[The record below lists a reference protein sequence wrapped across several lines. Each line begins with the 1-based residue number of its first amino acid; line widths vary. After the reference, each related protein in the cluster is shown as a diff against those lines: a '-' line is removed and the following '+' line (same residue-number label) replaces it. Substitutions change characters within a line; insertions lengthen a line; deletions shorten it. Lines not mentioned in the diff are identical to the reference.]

1 MANARVCPL
10 SVIGWGGDKMKH
22 LAHHIGV
29 YIPTTA
35 GMGHTVD
42 ATPLVEKTLTFLGER
57 FGGATSIKGQG
68 VWNSDAG
75 LVSETVYIVQAFTT
89 QMGMNRHLDDVVV
102 YAKALK
108 AALKQE
114 AMALEVDR
122 QLILL

>member
-1 MANARVCPL
+1 
-10 SVIGWGGDKMKH
+10 MKQ

-35 GMGHTVD
+35 GIGHTVD
-42 ATPLVEKTLTFLGER
+42 AAPLVEKTLAFLGER
-57 FGGATSIKGQG
+57 FGGATSIEGRG

-89 QMGMNRHLDDVVV
+89 QTGMSRHFEDVVDF
-102 YAKALK
+102 ARAIKAV
-108 AALKQE
+108 LKQE

>member
-1 MANARVCPL
+1 MVNAIDYPL
-10 SVIGWGGDKMKH
+10 FAVGWGGGSVKRR
-22 LAHHIGV
+22 AHHIGV

-35 GMGHTVD
+35 SIGHVD
-42 ATPLVEKTLTFLGER
+42 AAPLVEKTLAFLGER
-57 FGGATSIKGQG
+57 FGGATSIEGQG

-89 QMGMNRHLDDVVV
+89 ETGMNRHLEDVVNF
-102 YAKALK
+102 AKAIK

-122 QLILL
+122 QLISL